1 MWHHTFPP
9 PASAEII
16 NSIRD
21 FKTLKNV
28 FIHQRKITHQLL
40 FMVGTLF
47 VAIWKLRLQYLFTE
61 GKKAGSSA
69 LVNLCMFI
77 HPTLHSAP
85 GWGAKKGYMIDTETI
100 TSCDDEAILGFLHL
114 GYVIHSVFFFMLQ
127 SSGLYYSF
135 TKLYMS
141 WRQRFCLL
149 KLFISAS

>member
-1 MWHHTFPP
+1 MTSGL
-9 PASAEII
+9 AII
-16 NSIRD
+16 LWIWYKSISNKSKMRLYQIEKLRTAKGINGIRD
-21 FKTLKNV
+21 FKTLKNF

-47 VAIWKLRLQYLFTE
+47 VAIWKLRLQYLFIG

-69 LVNLCMFI
+69 LVNSCMFI

-114 GYVIHSVFFFMLQ
+114 KICN
-127 SSGLYYSF
+127 
-135 TKLYMS
+135 T
-141 WRQRFCLL
+141 
-149 KLFISAS
+149 